1 MTNYFHISDF
11 SPGIEKRENR
21 GEPADRDAFLFFFFA
36 SGAGGYFHGMSEW
49 IDLEVTLGLT
59 TFKRR

>member
-21 GEPADRDAFLFFFFA
+21 GEPADRDAFLFFFSHQGRAVIFMVCLN
-36 SGAGGYFHGMSEW
+36 G
-49 IDLEVTLGLT
+49 
-59 TFKRR
+59 